1 MLHLDSNSLEI
12 SNARIHHWNFFSCR
26 TSKKITG
33 INCVTANCKVCS
45 STKAHNFK
53 SLPIIQNNLTNY
65 LNNEILEKII
75 CGVPLILELIN
86 NDLFSNVLSIADN
99 NLLDGYFIA
108 TKIEKTEARFKTIHE
123 LVFDIESIFNYKY
136 FIGLEPNKNLY
147 SAYNLAENL
156 NRRSCTYC
164 NRTYTT
170 TMRSCK
176 GKKLM
181 RPQFDHWFP
190 KSKYPLLAIS
200 FYNLIPSCNTCN
212 SSVKGDIV
220 LELQNHIHPYLN
232 SNQNEDFVFNYIY
245 SKRLDKYKVYIANKN
260 LDSKTFDTIKT
271 LKIDDMYNAHI
282 EELKDLIKIKQLYSD
297 TYIQKIKAFFPKVI
311 ISDDEI
317 FRLLFGTELNNIDF
331 HKRPL
336 SKFKSDILKELGI
349 IK

>member
-1 MLHLDSNSLEI
+1 M
-12 SNARIHHWNFFSCR
+12 
-26 TSKKITG
+26 
-33 INCVTANCKVCS
+33 
-45 STKAHNFK
+45 
-53 SLPIIQNNLTNY
+53 
-65 LNNEILEKII
+65 NNEILEKII

-190 KSKYPLLAIS
+190 KSKYPLFQF
-200 FYNLIPSCNTCN
+200 FYI
-212 SSVKGDIV
+212 
-220 LELQNHIHPYLN
+220 
-232 SNQNEDFVFNYIY
+232 
-245 SKRLDKYKVYIANKN
+245 KN
-260 LDSKTFDTIKT
+260 
-271 LKIDDMYNAHI
+271 DD
-282 EELKDLIKIKQLYSD
+282 
-297 TYIQKIKAFFPKVI
+297 V
-311 ISDDEI
+311 
-317 FRLLFGTELNNIDF
+317 
-331 HKRPL
+331 
-336 SKFKSDILKELGI
+336 
-349 IK
+349 